1 MELDFIHAQFDSL
14 LGYLSELRKI
24 AYWIVEQLGEHS
36 DGNYGQTEDSIGC
49 LHNCISQL
57 ENLCQQL
64 HQQTPLVTKQP
75 DPMQKTTTKI
85 NELEVHFL
93 GTEIMG
99 IKQELNNAEVS
110 VDIITKED
118 AREIV
123 AATAAGQFNLKNV
136 KPVGSISRRV
146 QRVVMNEKGQMTVK
160 WCESKLEKV
169 DRRTNIGQIYV
180 FLFRCKS
187 QNGDIC
193 SWALSLPFM
202 VTVNRSQDSELYS
215 AIFWQRAFG
224 SIDYDGDLEE
234 ESLVVSW
241 SHLMQALTCQFKAIT
256 NAKRLLNQSDMQ
268 YIATKV
274 FKSAGH
280 GDFARDGGFVT
291 YKMFAKD
298 RISEQVSFS
307 CWDWIFSIM
316 QFVRQKEVLKFWEKN
331 WLLGFISKKD
341 AEERMDALDYPTL
354 LLRFSDSQLGAL
366 SIVCMIEV
374 RANGM
379 KDRRFLHLIPF
390 FLDDL
395 QKLSLSERID
405 SYQLKNIHHLYAN
418 IDKQSVIGK
427 KDNSAPCPNGYVSTK
442 VVMRVVGMNNKV
454 RENQLP
460 TTAECRRK
468 ASCPINGHAN
478 EWGQEIVSTADDCQ
492 TELCLSIND
501 IGIAGMT
508 ATSQV
513 APVSQRSSWAYDETM
528 HSSNNAFTENSIDQI
543 DSQQTV
549 PEQIES
555 KSGRLPP
562 IETLIRRES
571 GRQKLNPAAKVKMTC
586 VNGDFSAC

>member
-1 MELDFIHAQFDSL
+1 
-14 LGYLSELRKI
+14 
-24 AYWIVEQLGEHS
+24 
-36 DGNYGQTEDSIGC
+36 
-49 LHNCISQL
+49 
-57 ENLCQQL
+57 
-64 HQQTPLVTKQP
+64 
-75 DPMQKTTTKI
+75 
-85 NELEVHFL
+85 
-93 GTEIMG
+93 
-99 IKQELNNAEVS
+99 
-110 VDIITKED
+110 
-118 AREIV
+118 
-123 AATAAGQFNLKNV
+123 
-136 KPVGSISRRV
+136 
-146 QRVVMNEKGQMTVK
+146 
-160 WCESKLEKV
+160 
-169 DRRTNIGQIYV
+169 
-180 FLFRCKS
+180 
-187 QNGDIC
+187 
-193 SWALSLPFM
+193 
-202 VTVNRSQDSELYS
+202 
-215 AIFWQRAFG
+215 
-224 SIDYDGDLEE
+224 
-234 ESLVVSW
+234 
-241 SHLMQALTCQFKAIT
+241 
-256 NAKRLLNQSDMQ
+256 MQ

-280 GDFARDGGFVT
+280 GDFARDEGFVT

-460 TTAECRRK
+460 TIAECRRK

-478 EWGQEIVSTADDCQ
+478 EWEDSNAKNSSANNRRPYYTSSPTDHVYSSVGQEIVSTADDCQ

-528 HSSNNAFTENSIDQI
+528 QSSNNAFTEKSIDLI

-562 IETLIRRES
+562 IETLIHRES